1 MRRAQ
6 FFPAVLFCFL
16 MVGCSKSKKLASMPP
31 VPVEVAAVLQQTVP
45 LDLPFIGAAEALA
58 TV

>member
-1 MRRAQ
+1 
-6 FFPAVLFCFL
+6 
-16 MVGCSKSKKLASMPP
+16 MPP